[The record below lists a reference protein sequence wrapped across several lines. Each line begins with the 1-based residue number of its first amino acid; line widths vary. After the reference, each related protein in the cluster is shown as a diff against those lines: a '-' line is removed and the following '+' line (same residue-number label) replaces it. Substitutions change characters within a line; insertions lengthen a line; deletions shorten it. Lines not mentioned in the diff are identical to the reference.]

1 MRNHWKFYTYIS
13 FTTALLG
20 CDVSISGDGEENP
33 DAVIFDFPIAYVERP
48 IPLDED
54 GNRKP
59 NDVLDPADF
68 NPGAKIIVKA
78 RASVPALSTVITE
91 GLFTPIDGE
100 TEALYDVKDL
110 SISPDG
116 ATLLFAMRAPE
127 DPDADDEDQPKWNI
141 WEYVLE
147 TNEIYSVISE
157 PAFAEEGDDVNPY
170 YLPSGEIVFSSNRQ
184 DRSKAILLDER
195 KPQFIAQRESSDGD
209 QNEDIFN
216 IHIMS
221 SDGNDIRQITF
232 NQNQDIQPRVL
243 DTGEIVFLRHDSY
256 EGGNDRTSLYRI
268 NPDGSNL
275 SLYYGY
281 HSQDTGTDGSDAL
294 FAYPKL
300 TADNRLLVS
309 LRASSLESLG
319 GDIALIDAKNFTE
332 NNQPTT
338 ENTGALGPA
347 QESITQGDVSTNDT
361 TSSGGYYS
369 SAHRIFDGTDRLL
382 ISWSPCLVDGFQLG
396 IYVNSA
402 LQLIDDQGQ
411 FVNHDGNSTDTAV
424 TIEADDVRTLPC
436 TDNTLATPAI
446 SISDPLYG
454 IWIYDPATQT
464 QSPVTL
470 ATTDTV
476 YTEAVVFDI
485 RAEGEGSPSSNI
497 DTELAADKLGV
508 MHIRSVYDIDGV
520 DSTDDGIIATSDP
533 LQTAVDDRPVRFIR
547 LIKAVS
553 IPSDDFLDFDA
564 QSLGFGS
571 PLLIKDIL
579 GYVPVEP
586 DGSAKFVVPAN
597 VAFTISLLD
606 GQGRKLGNNDGG
618 RHRNWLSVREG
629 ETFECLGCH
638 TSDSEA
644 PHGRLD
650 AQAASVNPGA
660 TGLNFPNS
668 ALTTDANGN
677 LADIGFPILGESMA
691 EYYARSLGPRVPSL
705 NLAFTDDWSDET
717 VIAKAEN
724 FDWNFADL
732 DTPAP
737 VTLESCITTWEASC
751 RTIIN
756 YLDHIQ
762 PIWELERPV
771 FVGDMMA
778 IQTLSCVSCH
788 NINSLPMDNAGNQL
802 TQLLLTS
809 EVSAENNLF
818 VTSYVELLRT
828 NLILE
833 TNSDTETAAPVSG
846 TALARDPDTDAV
858 IYETME
864 EVVDGLI
871 VVSPILDSG
880 GHPIPE
886 VGPIVCDDDTDDIDR
901 LVLADATSDNQS
913 VTERI
918 QYLTSNGTYSNDPTA
933 SFNNDSLGDRIPL
946 TENEICSTG
955 AILNAGSARGAR
967 SQAFFNLFED
977 TGSYTGSLDHA
988 SFLTQAELKLLTEWI
1003 DIGAKYYN
1011 NPFAAPLD

>member
-13 FTTALLG
+13 LTSVLLG
-20 CDVSISGDGEENP
+20 CDVSISGDGEEDP
-33 DAVIFDFPIAYVERP
+33 DAVTFDFPIAYVERP

-54 GNRKP
+54 GNRKA

-91 GLFTPIDGE
+91 GLFTPTDGE

-147 TNEIYSVISE
+147 TNEIYSVINE

-195 KPQFIAQRESSDGD
+195 KPQFTAQRESSDDD

-232 NQNQDIQPRVL
+232 NQNQDIHPRVL

-256 EGGNDRTSLYRI
+256 EGDNNRTSLYRI

-319 GDIALIDAKNFTE
+319 GDIALIDTKNFTD

-338 ENTGALGPA
+338 ENIGAIGPA
-347 QESITQGDVSTNDT
+347 QESVTQGNVSTNST
-361 TSSGGYYS
+361 TSSGGYFS
-369 SAHRIFDGTDRLL
+369 SAHRIFDGTNRLL
-382 ISWSPCLVDGFQLG
+382 VSWSPCLVDGFQLG
-396 IYVNSA
+396 IYVNNA
-402 LQLIDDQGQ
+402 LQLIDDLGQ
-411 FVNHDGNSTDTAV
+411 FVNHDGNPTDTAV
-424 TIEADDVRTLPC
+424 TIGAEDVRSLPC
-436 TDNTLATPAI
+436 TDNTLETQAI

-454 IWIYDPATQT
+454 IWVYDPATQT

-476 YTEAVVFDI
+476 YTEAVVFDV

-520 DSTDDGIIATSDP
+520 DSTDGGIVATSDP
-533 LQTAVDDRPVRFIR
+533 LQTAVDDRPARFIR

-564 QSLGFGS
+564 QSLGFGGT
-571 PLLIKDIL
+571 LLIKDII
-579 GYVPVEP
+579 GYVPIEP
-586 DGSAKFVVPAN
+586 DGSAKFIVPAN

-618 RHRNWLSVREG
+618 RHRNWLTVREG
-629 ETFECLGCH
+629 ETFECQGCH

-650 AQAASVNPGA
+650 AQAASANPGA
-660 TGLNFPNS
+660 TGLSFPNN

-677 LADIGFPILGESMA
+677 LADIGFPTLGESMA

-705 NLAFTDDWSDET
+705 NLTFTDDWSDET
-717 VIAKAEN
+717 VIAKADS

-732 DTPAP
+732 LTPAP
-737 VTLESCITTWEASC
+737 ATVESCITTWEGFC

-788 NINSLPMDNAGNQL
+788 SIDNLPIDVAGNYL

-809 EVSAENNLF
+809 DVSAENNLF

-833 TNSDTETAAPVSG
+833 TNSDTGIVAPISG
-846 TALARDPDTDAV
+846 TALARDPDTGAV
-858 IYETME
+858 IYEIME
-864 EVVDGLI
+864 EVVDGLV
-871 VVSPILDSG
+871 VVSPVVDSG
-880 GHPIPE
+880 GNPVPE

-901 LVLADATSDNQS
+901 LVLVDATSDNQP

-918 QYLTSNGTYSNDPTA
+918 QYLTGNDTYSNDPTA
-933 SFNNDSLGDRIPL
+933 NFNNDSLGDRIPL

-955 AILNAGSARGAR
+955 AILNASSARGAR

-977 TGSYTGSLDHA
+977 TGSHPSYLS
-988 SFLTQAELKLLTEWI
+988 QAELKLLTEWI

-1011 NPFAAPLD
+1011 DPFAAPLD